1 MAGIRYYFLVGFFL
15 LMFLAV
21 FDAITKAYG
30 ITLFQVNMVE
40 TIIQFLYL
48 LGSGVLAIINFI
60 GDLLD
65 GEFNID
71 GLVAIAFKLAGWL
84 GFTITAILADI
95 IKLPFRI
102 IDLVVGSWVFGGIDG
117 KVPTIK
123 QINAESKNRL
133 LLWLGIDFKNA
144 IFSGGFGFRLYN
156 VIYNPIRELGILFLQ
171 DDRLFFYVELDIGEL
186 GISLKGFVFGEVNV
200 GFKLLTILKDTL
212 KGLADSI
219 GDWKTI
225 YDKLIRNEPIF

>member
-1 MAGIRYYFLVGFFL
+1 MAGIRYYFLVAFFL

-65 GEFNID
+65 GKFNID

-95 IKLPFRI
+95 LKLPWRI
-102 IDLVVGSWVFGGIDG
+102 VDLVIGSWVFGGVDG
-117 KVPTIK
+117 KVPTVK
-123 QINAESKNRL
+123 QINALSKNKE
-133 LLWLGIDFKNA
+133 LLWLGLDFSNA
-144 IFSGGFGFRLYN
+144 RFSGGIGFRLYN

-171 DDRLFFYVELDIGEL
+171 DDRVFVYVELDLGEIGV
-186 GISLKGFVFGEVNV
+186 SLKGFVFGEFNV
-200 GFKLLTILKDTL
+200 GFKLLTLLKNTL

-219 GDWKTI
+219 GDWKSI
-225 YDKLIRNEPIF
+225 FDKLIRNEPIF